1 MNRPMTFLGLL
12 LASTTAS
19 PARAQGF
26 VDVNGLAALNDR
38 PATNSRLFDV
48 TFATAAIDPKDPVLP
63 STSAIEQ
70 PEARARILLPAS
82 YDDGQ
87 ESSYPVLLLLHG
99 GTGSYVDWTGDG
111 DADTLAADLD
121 LIVVMPEGGGKGWYT
136 DWFVREADDTP
147 RYETF
152 HIHQLVHWIDA
163 NLRTHGTREGRAI
176 AGLSM
181 GGFGALSY
189 AARHPDLFVA
199 AASFSGGLD
208 MTYSPQQIIVW
219 ASGIGAAANANAI
232 FGPYNNEPLWAHN
245 AQQLNYRAHNP
256 VDLVGNLGAVDLTY
270 YSGTDNDAQIH
281 AVNQHFHAAVEAAGF
296 DPERSLCT
304 NGACTVVNAGTGP
317 RYIEETLAN
326 HSFTWW
332 NPWLADWLPHV
343 MEVFADPPPAPSAF
357 EYTSADDEF
366 AAFDYEVS
374 MTRAVAEFATLVVA
388 GPEGFTLDGSG
399 AAEVMT
405 APIYVPSAPY
415 RVSIED
421 GAGVATEYTVL
432 ADASGRLTTPLV
444 ILGPDNP
451 YQQYQGAPSLFS
463 TASVAITPL

>member
-1 MNRPMTFLGLL
+1 MTLLGLL
-12 LASTTAS
+12 LVLSATS

-26 VDVNGLAALNDR
+26 VDVNGLAALNER
-38 PATNSRLFDV
+38 PPAKPRLFDV
-48 TFATAAIDPKDPVLP
+48 AFATAAIDPKDPVLP
-63 STSAIEQ
+63 SSSAIEQ

-87 ESSYPVLLLLHG
+87 EDAYPVLFLLHG
-99 GTGSYVDWTGDG
+99 GTGSYVDWTADG
-111 DADTLAADLD
+111 DADVLAAGLE

-152 HIHQLVHWIDA
+152 HIHQLVRWIDV
-163 NLRTHGTREGRAI
+163 NFRTYGTREGRAI

-208 MTYSPQQIIVW
+208 MTYSPQQLIVW

-232 FGPYNNEPLWAHN
+232 FGPYNNEPSWAHN

-256 VDLVGNLGAVDLTY
+256 VDLVANLGPVDLTY
-270 YSGTDNDAQIH
+270 YSGTDDDAHIH
-281 AVNQHFHAAVEAAGF
+281 AVNQRFHAAVEAAGF

-304 NGACTVVNAGTGP
+304 GGACTVVQPGTGP
-317 RYIEETLAN
+317 RYVEETLAD

-332 NPWLADWLPHV
+332 NPWLADWLPHL
-343 MEVFADPPPAPSAF
+343 MAVFAAPPPAPTAF

-366 AAFDYEVS
+366 GAFGYEVT
-374 MTRAVAEFATLVVA
+374 MTRAVAELATLVVD
-388 GPEGFTLDGSG
+388 GPGGFTLDGSG
-399 AAEVMT
+399 AAEVTT
-405 APIYVPSAPY
+405 APLYVPSAPY
-415 RVSIED
+415 RLSIED
-421 GAGVATEYTVL
+421 GQGAATEYTVL

-444 ILGPDNP
+444 VLGPDNP
-451 YQQYQGAPSLFS
+451 YQQYQGASSTFY
-463 TASVAITPL
+463 TASVSITPL

>member
-1 MNRPMTFLGLL
+1 MIRPTTLLGLL
-12 LASTTAS
+12 LPFAAISS
-19 PARAQGF
+19 ARAQDF
-26 VDVNGLAALNDR
+26 VDVNGLHAVNER
-38 PATNSRLFDV
+38 PPGDPRLFDV
-48 TFATAAIDPKDPVLP
+48 TFATAAIDPKSPFPP

-87 ESSYPVLLLLHG
+87 ELAYPVLFLLHG
-99 GTGSYVDWTGDG
+99 GTGSYVDWTADG
-111 DADTLAADLD
+111 GADVLAADLE

-152 HIHQLVHWIDA
+152 HIHQLVRWIDV

-219 ASGIGAAANANAI
+219 ASGIGAAADANAI

-256 VDLVGNLGAVDLTY
+256 VDLVENLGPVDLTY
-270 YSGTDNDAQIH
+270 YSGTDDDGQIH
-281 AVNQHFHAAVEAAGF
+281 VLNQRFHAAVAAAGF
-296 DPERSLCT
+296 DPERSVCT
-304 NGACTVVNAGTGP
+304 NGACTVIEAGTGP

-332 NPWLADWLPHV
+332 SPWLADWLPHL
-343 MEVFADPPPAPSAF
+343 MAVFAAPPPAPTAF
-357 EYTSADDEF
+357 TYTSADDEF
-366 AAFDYEVS
+366 AAFGYEVS
-374 MTRAVAEFATLVVA
+374 MLRAVAELATLVVE
-388 GPEGFTLDGSG
+388 GPESFTLDGSG
-399 AAEVMT
+399 EAEVTT
-405 APIYVPSAPY
+405 APLYVPGAPHS
-415 RVSIED
+415 VAIED
-421 GAGVATEYTVL
+421 GQGVATEYAVF
-432 ADASGRLTTPLV
+432 ADAGGRITTPLV
-444 ILGPDNP
+444 VLGPDNP
-451 YQQYQGAPSLFS
+451 YQQYQGAPSTFY
-463 TASVAITPL
+463 TATVSITPL